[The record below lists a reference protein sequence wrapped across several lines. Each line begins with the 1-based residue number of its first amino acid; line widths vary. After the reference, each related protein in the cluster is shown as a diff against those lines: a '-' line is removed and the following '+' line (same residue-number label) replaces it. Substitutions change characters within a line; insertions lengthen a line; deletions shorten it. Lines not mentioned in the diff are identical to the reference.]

1 MLSALLLPVTTVSA
15 VDQGWIAGTVTE
27 GYYPATNLQG
37 VTVSV
42 VGKTTTATTD
52 IDGKYN
58 LSIAVG
64 TYDLKFTKANY
75 KDSSKTAIT
84 VTVNATKTVNVMMS
98 KATGGIKGK
107 VTDKTTSKGVYMA
120 KVTYGTGFLAY
131 EFTESDGT
139 YEIAG
144 LTVGTYTLNVST
156 YGEYKPTSASVI
168 VTANTNTTKDFQ
180 LDPVPIYLVVKVY
193 KGAILGIPDT
203 NKPISGATVKLDDK
217 TLTTDASGMV
227 NFTNLAKKS
236 YNVTITK
243 GGYEKY
249 KYPTPLDMSTG
260 SKELTVGVVSKSEV
274 AGFMGFVGI
283 MVFLICVLPIIIIV
297 IIVVVIIWLIIRRKK
312 KKQQAQLQPVG
323 MPPAG
328 VPPPAAQPQQPQTY
342 QQMYGS
348 PPPQQP
354 GYSQPPAPPG
364 QYGGGY
370 TPPPSPP
377 GQYQQPPPQY

>member
-15 VDQGWIAGTVTE
+15 ADQGWIAGTVTE

-64 TYDLKFTKANY
+64 TYDLKFTKLNY
-75 KDSSKTAIT
+75 KDYSKTAI
-84 VTVNATKTVNVMMS
+84 VVAKNATKTVNVMMS

-107 VTDKTTSKGVYMA
+107 VTDKTTSKGIYMA
-120 KVTYGTGFLAY
+120 QVTYGTGFLAY
-131 EFTESDGT
+131 AFTESDGS
-139 YEIAG
+139 YEIKN
-144 LTVGTYTLNVST
+144 LEVGSYTLNVTTIGDEYLST
-156 YGEYKPTSASVI
+156 KATVT

-180 LDPVPIYLVVKVY
+180 LTQAPVYLIVKVY
-193 KGAILGIPDT
+193 KDAMQT
-203 NKPISGATVKLDDK
+203 KPMSGATITVGTK
-217 TLTTDASGMV
+217 TLTTDSTGVV
-227 NFTNLAKKS
+227 NFTGLERKS
-236 YNVTITK
+236 YSVIVTAK
-243 GGYEKY
+243 GYKKY
-249 KYPTPLDMSTG
+249 TTSVDLSTG
-260 SKELTVGVVSKSEV
+260 SKEMSLMPISNAEISGL
-274 AGFMGFVGI
+274 MGFVGI
-283 MVFLICVLPIIIIV
+283 MLFLVCILPIIIIV
-297 IIVVVIIWLIIRRKK
+297 IIVVVIIWLLMRRKK
-312 KKQQAQLQPVG
+312 KKQQAQLQPAGV
-323 MPPAG
+323 PPGG
-328 VPPPAAQPQQPQTY
+328 VPPPAAPPQQPTY

-348 PPPQQP
+348 PAPQQQP

-364 QYGGGY
+364 QYGAGY